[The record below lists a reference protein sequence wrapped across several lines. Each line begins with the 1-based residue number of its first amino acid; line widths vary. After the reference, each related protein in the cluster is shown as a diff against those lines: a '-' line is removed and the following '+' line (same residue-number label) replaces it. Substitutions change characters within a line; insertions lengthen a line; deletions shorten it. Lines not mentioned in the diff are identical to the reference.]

1 MEVSHIIL
9 WGLAI
14 ISLIAGLIGLAAP
27 VLPGPPLLFLAVLF
41 AAWAEDFSYAGFW
54 TLLIIAILALIAVV
68 LDFIAG
74 SLGAKKFG
82 AGRAASIGAALGVIA
97 GFFFGIAGM
106 IIGPFA
112 GAFIAELMVQKKLGP
127 AGEAGIGA
135 WFGLILG
142 TAAKI
147 ALGFT
152 MISIYIFIRF
162 LS

>member
-14 ISLIAGLIGLAAP
+14 ISLVAGLIGLAAP

-82 AGRAASIGAALGVIA
+82 ASRAASIGAAIGAIA

-112 GAFIAELMVQKKLGP
+112 GAFIAELMVQKKFGP
-127 AGEAGIGA
+127 AGGAGIGA
-135 WFGLILG
+135 WIGLILG
-142 TAAKI
+142 TAVKI

-162 LS
+162 FS

>member
-1 MEVSHIIL
+1 MEASHIIL

-14 ISLIAGLIGLAAP
+14 ISLVAGLIGLVAP
-27 VLPGPPLLFLAVLF
+27 VLPGPPLLFMAVLF
-41 AAWAEDFSYAGFW
+41 AAWAEDFSYAGVW
-54 TLLIIAILALIAVV
+54 TLLIIAILALIAVIM
-68 LDFIAG
+68 DFIAG

-82 AGRAASIGAALGVIA
+82 AGRAASIGAAIGAIT
-97 GFFFGIAGM
+97 GIFFGLAGM

-112 GAFIAELMVQKKLGP
+112 GAFIAELAVQKKIGP
-127 AGEAGIGA
+127 ASEAGIGA
-135 WFGLILG
+135 WFGLIIG
-142 TAAKI
+142 TAVKI

>member
-1 MEVSHIIL
+1 MEVSHIFL

-14 ISLIAGLIGLAAP
+14 ISLVAGVIGLVAP

-41 AAWAEDFSYAGFW
+41 ASWAEDFSYAGFW

-68 LDFIAG
+68 LDFTAG

-82 AGRAASIGAALGVIA
+82 AGRAASIGAVIGA
-97 GFFFGIAGM
+97 ISGIFFGIAGM

-112 GAFIAELMVQKKLGP
+112 GAFIAEFAVQKKIGP
-127 AGEAGIGA
+127 AGGAGLGA
-135 WFGLILG
+135 WFGLIIG
-142 TAAKI
+142 TAVKM
-147 ALGFT
+147 ALGIT